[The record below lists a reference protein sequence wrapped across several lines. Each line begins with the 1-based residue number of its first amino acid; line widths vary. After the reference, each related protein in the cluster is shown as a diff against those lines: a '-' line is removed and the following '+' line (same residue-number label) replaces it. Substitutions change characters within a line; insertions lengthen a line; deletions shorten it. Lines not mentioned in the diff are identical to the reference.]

1 MNTKKRILDEALTLF
16 SENGYGNVYVAQ
28 IAEAVGIKA
37 PSLYKHYK
45 SKQDIF
51 NAILDEMKKSYDKQ
65 ASMLNISG
73 EDAVSDA
80 EVYSYIGEDELVRM
94 ATGLFLYFLH
104 DEYAQKFRKM
114 LTIEQFRDS
123 ELAHL
128 LTKEY
133 ADDPLSYQSAMFS
146 MLCEK
151 GVLRKYDPD
160 VMVLHFYAP
169 IYFLLTVCD
178 REPQRETESTEL
190 LKRHIRQFS
199 RIYGKGEKI

>member
-80 EVYSYIGEDELVRM
+80 EVYSDIGEDELVRM

-123 ELAHL
+123 ELARL

-151 GVLRKYDPD
+151 GVLRKYDPN
-160 VMVLHFYAP
+160 VMALHFYAP

-199 RIYGKGEKI
+199 RIYGKGE

>member
-104 DEYAQKFRKM
+104 DDYAQKFRKI

-160 VMVLHFYAP
+160 VMALHFYAP

-178 REPQRETESTEL
+178 REPQREKESTEL

-199 RIYGKGEKI
+199 RIYGKGE

>member
-80 EVYSYIGEDELVRM
+80 EVYSDIGEDELVRM

-123 ELAHL
+123 ELARL

-133 ADDPLSYQSAMFS
+133 ADDPLSFQSAMFS

-151 GVLRKYDPD
+151 GVLWKYDPN
-160 VMVLHFYAP
+160 VMALHFYAP

-178 REPQRETESTEL
+178 REPQREKESTEL

-199 RIYGKGEKI
+199 RIYGKGE